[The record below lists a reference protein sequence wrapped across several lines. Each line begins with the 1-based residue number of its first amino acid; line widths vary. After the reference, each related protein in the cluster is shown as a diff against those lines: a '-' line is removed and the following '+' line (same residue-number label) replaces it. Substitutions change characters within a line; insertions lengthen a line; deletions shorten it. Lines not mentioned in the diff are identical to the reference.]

1 MLPHRFKTMGLKIDG
16 KFVHATNGGLQPQRG
31 QEVIILIHGAGMNR
45 TVWQLQ
51 TRNLSHRGFNTY
63 ALDLPGHGKS
73 DGPGIKTIEETAN
86 WINKVLETMK
96 INKAT
101 IIGHSMGALVA
112 LDFGSRFERI
122 TKSLI
127 LIGVADSMPVHEDL
141 LAAAKDKTNVA
152 SSMITLWGIGEKAHK
167 GGHLQPGY
175 WLAGANHRL
184 LQLSAP
190 NTLFTDLSACNNYKG
205 GIEAAKNIKCPVK
218 LILGDKD
225 RMTPKKR
232 GLALAKY
239 LKNVSI
245 DIIPDC
251 GHMIMVEQPEA
262 VFQSLQKFIL
272 FEGYK

>member
-1 MLPHRFKTMGLKIDG
+1 MDIKIG
-16 KFVHATNGGLQPQRG
+16 RKIVHASTGGRQPEKG
-31 QEVIILIHGAGMNR
+31 EEAIILIHGAGMNR
-45 TVWQLQ
+45 TAWQLQ
-51 TRNLSHRGFNTY
+51 TRNISHRGFRTY
-63 ALDLPGHGKS
+63 ALDLPGHGRS
-73 DGPGIKTIEETAN
+73 DGPVHKNIEEMAN
-86 WINKVLETMK
+86 WVNRVLEVME
-96 INKAT
+96 IDQAT

-112 LDFGSRFERI
+112 LDFGARFESI

-127 LIGVADSMPVHEDL
+127 LIGAADSMPVHKDL
-141 LAAAKDKTNVA
+141 LAAAKDTPGAA

-175 WLAGANHRL
+175 WLAGANHSL
-184 LQLSAP
+184 LELSAP
-190 NTLFTDLSACNNYKG
+190 HALFTDLSACNNYRDG
-205 GIEAAKNIKCPVK
+205 LEAAKNINCPVK
-218 LILGDKD
+218 LILGDND

-232 GLALAKY
+232 GVFLGKH

-272 FEGYK
+272 FEGCK

>member
-1 MLPHRFKTMGLKIDG
+1 MEID
-16 KFVHATNGGLQPQRG
+16 Q
-31 QEVIILIHGAGMNR
+31 
-45 TVWQLQ
+45 
-51 TRNLSHRGFNTY
+51 
-63 ALDLPGHGKS
+63 
-73 DGPGIKTIEETAN
+73 
-86 WINKVLETMK
+86 
-96 INKAT
+96 AT

-112 LDFGSRFERI
+112 LDFGARFESI

-127 LIGVADSMPVHEDL
+127 LIGAADSMPVHKDL
-141 LAAAKDKTNVA
+141 LAAAKDKPSAA

-175 WLAGANHRL
+175 WLAGANHSL
-184 LQLSAP
+184 LELSAP
-190 NTLFTDLSACNNYKG
+190 HALFTDLSACNNYRDG
-205 GIEAAKNIKCPVK
+205 LEAAKNINCPVK
-218 LILGDKD
+218 LILGDND

-232 GLALAKY
+232 GVFLGKH

-272 FEGYK
+272 FEGCK